1 MAFVLQPKTEGFFY
15 SILLPVVTDSGAS
28 QAQKFE
34 FKFKRVS
41 RSKLNDLQKAQEQM
55 NESDAQIDSLERDT
69 DYVMDIAEGWRYVDG
84 PDGKPLEFNRDNVHL
99 LLDNFPNAA
108 SAIVSAFF
116 EATLGGGG
124 KRKN

>member
-1 MAFVLQPKTEGFFY
+1 M
-15 SILLPVVTDSGAS
+15 S
-28 QAQKFE
+28 
-34 FKFKRVS
+34 
-41 RSKLNDLQKAQEQM
+41 
-55 NESDAQIDSLERDT
+55 ESEAQIDSLERDT

-84 PDGKPLEFNRDNVHL
+84 PDGKPLEFNRENVHL

>member
-28 QAQKFE
+28 QAHKFD

-41 RSKLNDLQKAQEQM
+41 RSKLNELQKAQEQM
-55 NESDAQIDSLERDT
+55 NDAESNIDSLERDT
-69 DYVMDIAEGWRYVDG
+69 DYLMDIAEGWRYVDG
-84 PDGKPLEFNRDNVHL
+84 TDGKPMDFTRENVHL
-99 LLDNFPNAA
+99 LLDNYPNAA

-116 EATLGGGG
+116 EATLGGG

>member
-28 QAQKFE
+28 QVQKFD
-34 FKFKRVS
+34 FKFKRVT
-41 RSKLNDLQKAQEQM
+41 RSKLNELQKAQELM
-55 NESDAQIDSLERDT
+55 NDSETQSDTLERDT
-69 DYVMDIAEGWRYVDG
+69 DYVMEIAEGWRHVNG
-84 PDGKPLEFNRDNVHL
+84 PDDKPMDWCRENVHL

-108 SAIVSAFF
+108 STIVGAFF

>member
-15 SILLPVVTDSGAS
+15 SILLPVVTEAGAS
-28 QAQKFE
+28 QAHKFD

-41 RSKLNDLQKAQEQM
+41 RSKLNELQKAQEQM
-55 NESDAQIDSLERDT
+55 NDAESNIDSLERDT

-84 PDGKPLEFNRDNVHL
+84 TDGKPMDFNRENVHL
-99 LLDNFPNAA
+99 LLDNYPNAA

-116 EATLGGGG
+116 EATLGGG